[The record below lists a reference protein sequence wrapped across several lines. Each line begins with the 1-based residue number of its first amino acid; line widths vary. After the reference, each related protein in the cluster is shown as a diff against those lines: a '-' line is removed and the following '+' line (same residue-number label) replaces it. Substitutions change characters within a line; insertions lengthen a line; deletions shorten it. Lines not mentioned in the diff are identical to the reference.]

1 MGYCW
6 RLNLNFMLGAKLG
19 ITSKQYNIVTDGL
32 EVNYIPGF
40 KKSYPGTGDDIFNL
54 ASGSLTPTGSS
65 IELIDVDSDQNIG
78 DNNGGF
84 NCQDNRECNIKWCK
98 SKS

>member
-19 ITSKQYNIVTDGL
+19 ITRKQYNIVTDGL

-40 KKSYPGTGDDIFNL
+40 KK
-54 ASGSLTPTGSS
+54 
-65 IELIDVDSDQNIG
+65 
-78 DNNGGF
+78 
-84 NCQDNRECNIKWCK
+84 
-98 SKS
+98 